1 MSAARKK
8 PAMMTV
14 AEFLEWPGDG
24 TGRWYDLV
32 DGVPRAHAAPSDL
45 HGRMHATVSF
55 LLTAHI
61 RQHFPGCSVVIGGGV
76 RPKLRANWNY
86 RVPDITITC
95 DKNAKRQHDV
105 PDPVIIV
112 ELLSPS
118 NKADTWDNVRN
129 YTTVPSVA
137 EIVIIDTTRVYA
149 DVLVRDALGHWPD
162 DALELTAGGIIRFP
176 SINFDLPLDDA
187 YRGTYLEV

>member
-1 MSAARKK
+1 MTAARKL
-8 PAMMTV
+8 PALMSV
-14 AEFLEWPGDG
+14 AEFLQWPGDG

-55 LLTAHI
+55 LLTAHL
-61 RQHFPGCSVVIGGGV
+61 RQQFPGCSVVIGGGV

-95 DKNAKRQHDV
+95 GQNKKGGHDV

-129 YTTVPSVA
+129 YTTVPSIS

-149 DVLVRDALGHWPD
+149 DVLVRNSLAHWPD
-162 DALELTAGGIIRFP
+162 NAVELTGGGTIRFP
-176 SINFDLPLDDA
+176 SINFEMQLDDA
-187 YRGTYLEV
+187 YRGTHLKM